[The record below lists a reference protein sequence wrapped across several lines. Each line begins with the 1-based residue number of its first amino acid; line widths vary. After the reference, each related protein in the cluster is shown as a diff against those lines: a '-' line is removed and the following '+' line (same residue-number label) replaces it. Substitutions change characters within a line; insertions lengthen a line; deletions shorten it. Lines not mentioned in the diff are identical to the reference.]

1 MAYKDYYKILGVSKN
16 ASEDEIKK
24 AFKKLARKYHP
35 DVSKE
40 PGAEEK
46 FKEINE
52 AYTVLSD
59 PEKRRYYD
67 TYGTAAGSAGWQ
79 GPPPGQ
85 GGFGGFSG
93 NVGDF
98 SDFFQQLFGNLGGTG
113 VQGGF
118 AGFGDLFE
126 QAPRRGRGSRVA
138 SDLEAE
144 LPLGLEEAY
153 RGGEKT
159 ISIGSERLTVRIP
172 AGVRDGQKIRLAGKG
187 RAGGDLYLHVKLQSR
202 PDMRLEGDDIYT
214 VVEVPAPIA
223 VVGGKVRVKTL
234 DGPVE
239 ITIPK
244 RTQTGRKLRLAGKGW
259 PRKDKSRGDQYAEV
273 RVTIPTHPSPEE
285 ERLYAQLAELSK
297 AQ

>member
-1 MAYKDYYKILGVSKN
+1 MNMAYKDYYKILGVSKN

-59 PEKRRYYD
+59 PEKRSHYD
-67 TYGTAAGSAGWQ
+67 AYGTAAGSAGWQ

-98 SDFFQQLFGNLGGTG
+98 SDFFQQLFGSR
-113 VQGGF
+113 GGF
-118 AGFGDLFE
+118 GFDDLFE
-126 QAPRRGRGSRVA
+126 QGPGRGSRRMA
-138 SDLEAE
+138 GDLEAE
-144 LPLGLEEAY
+144 LPLSLEEAY

-159 ISIGSERLTVRIP
+159 IAVGSERLTVRIP
-172 AGVRDGQKIRLAGKG
+172 PGVREGQKIRLAGKG
-187 RAGGDLYLHVKLQSR
+187 RAGGDLYLRVKLQSR

-214 VVEVPAPIA
+214 VVDVPAPIA
-223 VVGGKVRVKTL
+223 VVGGKVRVQTL

-239 ITIPK
+239 IAIPK
-244 RTQTGRKLRLAGKGW
+244 RTQSGRKLRLAGKGW
-259 PRKDKSRGDQYAEV
+259 PRRDKSRGDQYAEI
-273 RVTIPTHPSPEE
+273 RITIPTHPSPEE
-285 ERLYAQLAELSK
+285 ERLYTELAQLLK
-297 AQ
+297 VR

>member
-67 TYGTAAGSAGWQ
+67 TYGAAAGSPGWQ

-85 GGFGGFSG
+85 GGFGGFTG
-93 NVGDF
+93 HVGDF
-98 SDFFQQLFGNLGGTG
+98 SDFFQQLFGGR
-113 VQGGF
+113 GGF
-118 AGFGDLFE
+118 GGLGDLFE
-126 QAPRRGRGSRVA
+126 QTPGRGARRVA
-138 SDLEAE
+138 GDLEAE
-144 LPLGLEEAY
+144 LPLSLEEAY
-153 RGGEKT
+153 HGGEKT

-172 AGVRDGQKIRLAGKG
+172 PGVREGQKIRLAGKG

-202 PDMRLEGDDIYT
+202 PEMRLEGDDIYS

-223 VVGGKVRVKTL
+223 VVGGKVRVQTL
-234 DGPVE
+234 DGPMEV
-239 ITIPK
+239 TIPR

-273 RVTIPTHPSPEE
+273 RVTIPTNPSPEE
-285 ERLYAQLAELSK
+285 ERLYAQLAELIK
-297 AQ
+297 VQ